1 VQLGLYHRVSKPDH
15 RIQCLRWRAGIPAG
29 EGERVL
35 IVDVVLVGLL
45 VLALV
50 VGVQRG
56 LLASLGVLIGVVVGG
71 LAAYLLVPLVNSVW
85 PWPDTRV
92 IAVVLLALFLLVG
105 GGMAGGAIGTALRRG
120 VDRGPLQ
127 VLDRL
132 LGGVLAV
139 LAGALSL
146 TLITLSVGNTGA
158 PGLSTALKSS
168 GVMRTIESITPRP
181 VADALAQVSS
191 VVTQD
196 ALPEL
201 GKLLALDGQPSA
213 EPVPSDDPEV
223 AVAAASV
230 ARVSGIAFECG
241 ISATGSGFVLA
252 PDRVVTNAHVL
263 AGVETAIVELPG
275 RPAREGRIVY
285 FDPIDDLAVIAVDGL
300 DAPAIPVV
308 DPLPVGTAAVVAGYP
323 FGGPFTTAQAEVL
336 STGEVFVPDIYGD
349 SSALRSIYG
358 LAAAVN
364 PGNSGGP
371 LLTGDGAV
379 AGVVFARAED
389 ETDRGYAMTTT
400 ELQPVLAAAAE
411 LTEPVSSGVCGR

>member
-1 VQLGLYHRVSKPDH
+1 
-15 RIQCLRWRAGIPAG
+15 
-29 EGERVL
+29 VL

-300 DAPAIPVV
+300 DAAVIPVA

>member
-1 VQLGLYHRVSKPDH
+1 
-15 RIQCLRWRAGIPAG
+15 
-29 EGERVL
+29 VL

-300 DAPAIPVV
+300 DAAVIPVA

-349 SSALRSIYG
+349 SSAQRSIYG